1 MVVVRISVMLAA
13 LSMYRSLM
21 VVVRV
26 GVTIIITAS
35 EGARL
40 VDSNID

>member
-1 MVVVRISVMLAA
+1 MVVVRISVLIVAV
-13 LSMYRSLM
+13 SMYRSLM

-26 GVTIIITAS
+26 GVTVIITAS
-35 EGARL
+35 EGASL